1 MERPDLAQAIAA
13 AQKMLDELEPTL
25 EKVQASISHGRLA
38 MAVAAEMNAGQI
50 TFDQVVKY
58 RLFDE
63 SAYTAFAKV
72 VELRTHLDVAR
83 QALRMRPQVQE
94 KPHG

>member
-1 MERPDLAQAIAA
+1 
-13 AQKMLDELEPTL
+13 
-25 EKVQASISHGRLA
+25 